1 MNIPRRCSLQPE
13 AGGLRKTPLNAI
25 IRSLGA
31 KMVDFAGWDMPV
43 QFRSVIDEHLA
54 VRTRAGLFDVSHMGE
69 ILVEGAGALDLV
81 QRLTPNDVAALSVG
95 QAHYSALLTARGTFV
110 DDILVYRRDAERFL
124 LCVNASNVEKD
135 FRHVRE
141 HAPSGVRVE
150 DASERFAQLA
160 LQGPRAAE
168 ILSRVADPA
177 VARIGSFHFVEGK
190 ILGATAI
197 LSRTGYTGEDG
208 FEIYL
213 EPEGAEEVYRALLS
227 AGEADGLIPCGLGAR
242 DTLRLEARMPL
253 YGNDID
259 DTVTPLEA
267 GVGFIVRLE
276 KGEFLGSDVLRRQ
289 KEQGVARRLAGFELT
304 GRGIPRHGY
313 PLRVDGRD
321 VGLVTSGTFS
331 PFLKKSIG
339 LGYFPA
345 EAARIGREI
354 EVVIRGQAV
363 AGKIVK
369 TPFYKRPS

>member
-1 MNIPRRCSLQPE
+1 MQPE

-69 ILVEGAGALDLV
+69 ILVEGAGALDFV
-81 QRLTPNDVAALSVG
+81 QRLTPNDVAALSAG
-95 QAHYSALLTARGTFV
+95 QAHYSALLTERGTFV

-124 LCVNASNVEKD
+124 LCVNASNIEKD
-135 FRHVRE
+135 FGHVRGQ
-141 HAPSGVRVE
+141 APPGVRVE
-150 DASERFAQLA
+150 DASGRYAQLA
-160 LQGPRAAE
+160 LQGPSAAA
-168 ILSRVADPA
+168 ILARVAGPE
-177 VARIGSFHFVEGK
+177 VAKIGSFHFVEGK
-190 ILGATAI
+190 VLGWSAI

-213 EPEGAEEVYRALLS
+213 EPSGAEPLYRALMD

-259 DTVTPLEA
+259 DTTTPLEA
-267 GVGFIVRLE
+267 GLGFMVHLE
-276 KGEFLGSDVLRRQ
+276 KEQFLGSEVLRRQ
-289 KEQGVARRLAGFELT
+289 KEEGVSRRLAGFELT

-313 PLRVDGRD
+313 PLRVDGRE
-321 VGLVTSGTFS
+321 VGPVTSGTFS

-339 LGYFPA
+339 LGYFPV
-345 EAARIGREI
+345 EAARVGREI
-354 EVVIRGQAV
+354 EVVIRGQGV
-363 AGKIVK
+363 SGKIVK